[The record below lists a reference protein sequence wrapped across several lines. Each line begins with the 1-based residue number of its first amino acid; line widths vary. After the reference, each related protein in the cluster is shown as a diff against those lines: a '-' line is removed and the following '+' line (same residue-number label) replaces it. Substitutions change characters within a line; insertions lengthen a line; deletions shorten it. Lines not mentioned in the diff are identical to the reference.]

1 MSQTESSE
9 KSSVIITDPIP
20 GFISGRGELVGKAF
34 SVGVA
39 DGGNQIMVAV
49 GGGVSVG
56 TGVSVGGIG
65 VDGRQALKMRHPA
78 KRNNGMNLRME

>member
-1 MSQTESSE
+1 M
-9 KSSVIITDPIP
+9 P
-20 GFISGRGELVGKAF
+20 GFISGRDVLVGKDF

-39 DGGNQIMVAV
+39 DGGNQTMVAV

-56 TGVSVGGIG
+56 TGVSVGGVD

-78 KRNNGMNLRME
+78 KRMILCME